1 MPAVDSR
8 VFTGT
13 LRFSDTADMVGAVD
27 FSCQPRAVSVVPPEP
42 PTVDSG
48 TEPDYVLCG
57 EALPTDPTSV
67 DRTTGW
73 TLQFTAVQDFE
84 APAGLQAY
92 AFDNDNTAKYFELV
106 MSPTAPT
113 WKGQVTVYALTE
125 GGDVKVR
132 ITADASWPITGK
144 PDRGAPAA
152 QAATAAAR

>member
-13 LRFSDTADMVGAVD
+13 LTFADTADMTSAVD
-27 FSCQPRAVSVVPPEP
+27 FSCQPRAVSVVPPDP

-57 EALPTDPTSV
+57 EALPVDPEGV
-67 DRTTGW
+67 DRSTGW

-84 APAGLQAY
+84 NVAGLQAY
-92 AFDNDNTAKYFELV
+92 AFANDGAKKFFELH

-113 WKGQVTVYALTE
+113 WKGEVTVYALVE

-132 ITADASWPITGK
+132 ITTDASWPITGK
-144 PDRGAPAA
+144 PTR
-152 QAATAAAR
+152 TAAA